1 MNYNTYPTN
10 TMLPD
15 SFDRFHVEKLDYL
28 PAGSYQPMP
37 VRPYTFSPT
46 DSALGQIVDRMERF
60 KSGSV
65 TTGILSGLT
74 EGILAPSAVG
84 FDSAVN
90 AQWVA
95 TPRYAFFLKVRS
107 FDAVGLE
114 ECHYI
119 FGFTDQEGVSPIN
132 GVTNPEMSFTINNV
146 ITTGAYTIQ
155 TPMGLQR
162 QEKLLS
168 HFNTIHSTQGENLY
182 TQRPLDIFQTL
193 SLQQTSNYLGGG
205 VVPQP
210 TQGMVGPYTNNTV
223 SSASENSIATQY
235 LSKILTNG
243 MHVNKMNEVHMNSYN
258 IESDDRVSRY
268 FAEQSI
274 MDNKFVRM
282 LNRVAGFLEPRPIF
296 LFRDLMRVDPRVDD
310 ISRVLQDND
319 HYRNPLAKNT
329 PDVGEH
335 WHGQDVDTLKAHSV
349 LEASVAMAT
358 KYGFTKLSF
367 SATNKVVTSAEPSV
381 NILNFNSFL
390 DVDDQTYYVLCDNFK
405 QRFVDEI
412 FLNET
417 DMGRRPIFLEIHV
430 DLLRSSKIYIEY
442 YSNYGKWYTLP
453 TFANSTFTS
462 ILTNDNNMVLD
473 AATNLDHVIAHITPK
488 SKFDMGGFNTF
499 HPGM

>member
-46 DSALGQIVDRMERF
+46 DHALGQIVDRMDRF

-132 GVTNPEMSFTINNV
+132 GATNPEMVFTINNV

-182 TQRPLDIFQTL
+182 TQRPLDISKRCRCSKPPTTWVVEWSPSQPKAWSDPTPTTRCPQRLRTL
-193 SLQQTSNYLGGG
+193 SPPSTC
-205 VVPQP
+205 
-210 TQGMVGPYTNNTV
+210 
-223 SSASENSIATQY
+223 
-235 LSKILTNG
+235 
-243 MHVNKMNEVHMNSYN
+243 
-258 IESDDRVSRY
+258 
-268 FAEQSI
+268 
-274 MDNKFVRM
+274 
-282 LNRVAGFLEPRPIF
+282 PR
-296 LFRDLMRVDPRVDD
+296 
-310 ISRVLQDND
+310 S
-319 HYRNPLAKNT
+319 
-329 PDVGEH
+329 
-335 WHGQDVDTLKAHSV
+335 
-349 LEASVAMAT
+349 
-358 KYGFTKLSF
+358 
-367 SATNKVVTSAEPSV
+367 
-381 NILNFNSFL
+381 
-390 DVDDQTYYVLCDNFK
+390 
-405 QRFVDEI
+405 
-412 FLNET
+412 
-417 DMGRRPIFLEIHV
+417 
-430 DLLRSSKIYIEY
+430 
-442 YSNYGKWYTLP
+442 
-453 TFANSTFTS
+453 
-462 ILTNDNNMVLD
+462 
-473 AATNLDHVIAHITPK
+473 
-488 SKFDMGGFNTF
+488 
-499 HPGM
+499 